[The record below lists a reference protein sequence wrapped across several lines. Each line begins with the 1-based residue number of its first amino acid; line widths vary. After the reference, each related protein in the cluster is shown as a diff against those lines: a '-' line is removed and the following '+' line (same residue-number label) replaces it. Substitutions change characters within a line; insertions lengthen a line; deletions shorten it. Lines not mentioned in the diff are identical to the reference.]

1 MVQAKSKKSVGLGNM
16 LMKDRFGNGK
26 GSNRKRAGA
35 VARINHST
43 GEEYIIND
51 REEASWVKMR
61 SVTETGPLEE
71 FLATAALA
79 GTDFTAQKTDNFKII
94 RPTKQN
100 MHLLSAQ
107 EERAVR
113 GKHKQNKHRLEVP
126 RRPQW
131 DEKTTPEELD
141 MREREAFLDW
151 RRSMAQLEEV
161 EDLLMTPFER
171 NLEVWRQLWRVIERC
186 DIVVQIVDA
195 RSPLLFRSDDLEDYV
210 TTVSPKKKNLLLI
223 NKADMLTLEQ
233 RQVWAR
239 YLKENGIEYR
249 FFSAQLANDAQELHE
264 AEVEEEEEDD
274 GRSQSEKNATQ
285 SDENIEPC
293 LEEHVSGERRV
304 DEGGTA
310 AAADDED
317 SQILTVDG
325 LQDMFLRIAPDRAG
339 RLDFIISLAVTHVP
353 DFGG

>member
-26 GSNRKRAGA
+26 GSNRKKATA

-61 SVTETGPLEE
+61 SVTETGALEE
-71 FLATAALA
+71 FLATATLA
-79 GTDFTAQKTDNFKII
+79 GTDFTAQKKDNFNII
-94 RPTKQN
+94 HPSQQN

-113 GKHKQNKHRLEVP
+113 GKHRQNKHRLEVP

-131 DEKTTPEELD
+131 SEKTTREELD
-141 MREREAFLDW
+141 MQEREAFLDW

-186 DIVVQIVDA
+186 DIVIQIVDA
-195 RSPLLFRSDDLEDYV
+195 RSPLLFRSEDLEDYV
-210 TTVSPKKKNLLLI
+210 TTISPKKKNLLLI
-223 NKADMLTLEQ
+223 NKADMLTPHQ
-233 RQVWAR
+233 RQAWAN
-239 YLKENGIEYR
+239 YLKENDIEYR
-249 FFSAQLANDAQELHE
+249 FFSAQLANDAEELDE
-264 AEVEEEEEDD
+264 VEVEEEGGDD
-274 GRSQSEKNATQ
+274 GYGLDEEKATQ
-285 SDENIEPC
+285 SGGNSEPRPEDDASGDRGVGEGKAA
-293 LEEHVSGERRV
+293 EEAGY
-304 DEGGTA
+304 
-310 AAADDED
+310 ED
-317 SQILTVDG
+317 SQILTVDE
-325 LQDMFLRIAPDRAG
+325 LQDMFLHIVPDRAG
-339 RLDFIISLAVTHVP
+339 RMRFYHL
-353 DFGG
+353 FGHYPCS